1 MARFHAM
8 TAVWDDF
15 VWRGLVH
22 QSTEPEQLSQLLD
35 AGGVVAYVGF
45 DPSAPSLQLG
55 NLVGICTLRRLQR
68 GGHQVIYLA
77 GGATGMIGDPG
88 GKSSERNLLTAEEVK
103 TNVAAV
109 RTQLERLLEPGADLL
124 DNGDW
129 LGPMSLLDF
138 LRDVG
143 KHFTVNSM
151 VAKESVRARFED
163 RDQGISYTEFSYMLL
178 QAADYLHLFDTRGC
192 RLQLGGSDQWGNIVS
207 GVDLIRRVRGEQVHA
222 LTWPLL
228 TDEQGRKLGKTESG
242 TIWLDPERTSPYAMY
257 QHLVRAPDDRV
268 STFLRALTFLER
280 ERIDELDRL
289 TAEHPERREG
299 QRALAFEVTA
309 LVHGEAAATSARR
322 ASEVLFSEEIAE
334 LDEATL
340 LAVFADAPSVDLGR
354 EPIGVVDALVQAGL
368 APSRSQARRFAEQRA
383 VYVNNRQVDDPEL
396 LVDPGTHGLH
406 RRFVVIRRG
415 KKEQALLRF
424 ED

>member
-1 MARFHAM
+1 V
-8 TAVWDDF
+8 TGSWDDL

-22 QSTEPEQLSQLLD
+22 QSTDPEQLSGLLD
-35 AGGVVAYVGF
+35 AGGLVAYVGF
-45 DPSAPSLQLG
+45 DPSAPSLQIG

-68 GGHQVIYLA
+68 AGHKVIYLA

-88 GKSSERNLLTAEEVK
+88 GKSTERNLLTADEVK
-103 TNVAAV
+103 ANVAAV
-109 RTQLERLLEPGADLL
+109 RAQLERLLEPGAELL

-129 LGPMSLLDF
+129 LSPMTLLDF

-163 RDQGISYTEFSYMLL
+163 RAQGISYTEFSYMLL

-207 GVDLIRRVRGEQVHA
+207 GVDLVRRVRGEQVHA
-222 LTWPLL
+222 LTWPLV
-228 TDEQGRKLGKTESG
+228 TDDHDRKLGKTETG
-242 TIWLDPERTSPYAMY
+242 TIWLDAERTSPYALY
-257 QHLVRAPDDRV
+257 QYLVRSSDDRV
-268 STFLRALTFLER
+268 GAYLRVFTFLER
-280 ERIDELDRL
+280 AEIEALDQT
-289 TAEHPERREG
+289 TADHPERREA

-309 LVHGEAAATSARR
+309 LVHGEDDAAKARR

-340 LAVFADAPSVDLGR
+340 LSVFADAPSSTFGR
-354 EPIGVVDALVQAGL
+354 EPVSVVDALLQTGL

-383 VYVNNRQVDDPEL
+383 VYVNNRQVDDPDL
-396 LVDPGTHGLH
+396 LVDPVEHGLH
-406 RRFVVIRRG
+406 DRFVVLRRG

-424 ED
+424 EV